1 MKKRRVYRERNGQMR
16 VVEKW
21 VRRID
26 WALRELLPGKT
37 DEQFVVYT
45 RADFETHYH
54 GAIRISKTLL
64 LALASTGR
72 ESALGQHIQKKR
84 NVVMSFPTI
93 QSESTV

>member
-1 MKKRRVYRERNGQMR
+1 MKKQRVYRERNGQMR
-16 VVEKW
+16 VVENW

-54 GAIRISKTLL
+54 TAPYVSLRLSYSRSPRLDEK
-64 LALASTGR
+64 AP
-72 ESALGQHIQKKR
+72 SANIYKKKG
-84 NVVMSFPTI
+84 T
-93 QSESTV
+93 